1 MLKSIW
7 EDAKR
12 EFQYGNMVT
21 RLILINLVVF
31 LLVHVVKIILYIGNG
46 ATPSGAFQQF
56 LHFFSMSSDWKFVLT
71 HPWTLV
77 TSMFLHEGV
86 WHILWNMIFLYW
98 FGRIVGDFL
107 GNRRVFP
114 IYFMG
119 GLAGVLFFY
128 LSANLLPY
136 TGGMERFALGASGG
150 VMAIVVAAGVIAPD
164 YIMRLLFLGDVK
176 LKYIVF
182 ALVFLDL
189 VGIGN
194 DMNTGGHFAHL
205 GGALMGWLM
214 VSQLKAGTDW
224 SQPINRILTQLAG
237 LFERK
242 AKRPQ
247 VVFTNKNRASN
258 RANKSASRLAEN
270 LDRQEKVDAILDKIK
285 KSGYSSLSKEEKAFL
300 FEASKED

>member
-21 RLILINLVVF
+21 RLIIINLAVF
-31 LLVHVVKIILYIGNG
+31 LVVHVVKITLYIANG

-56 LHFFSMSSDWKFVLT
+56 LHFFSMSSDWKFVAT

-86 WHILWNMIFLYW
+86 WHILWNMVFLYW

-114 IYFMG
+114 IYFWG

-128 LSANLLPY
+128 VSANLLPY
-136 TGGMERFALGASGG
+136 TGGVERFALGASGG

-189 VGIGN
+189 IGIGN
-194 DMNTGGHFAHL
+194 DLNTGGHFAHL
-205 GGALMGWLM
+205 GGALMGWL
-214 VSQLKAGTDW
+214 VVFQLKNGKDW
-224 SQPINRILTQLAG
+224 SQPVNNLLNQFSS
-237 LFERK
+237 LFSRK
-242 AKRPQ
+242 VKRPK
-247 VVFTNKNRASN
+247 VVYTNKN
-258 RANKSASRLAEN
+258 KSGRDQTNSKLAEN
-270 LDRQEKVDAILDKIK
+270 LDRQGKVDTILDKIK

>member
-12 EFQYGNMVT
+12 EFRYGNMVT
-21 RLILINLVVF
+21 RLILINLAVF
-31 LLVHVVKIILYIGNG
+31 LLVNLVKITLYIANG
-46 ATPSGAFQQF
+46 ATPSDAFPQF
-56 LHFFSMSSDWKFVLT
+56 LHFFSMSSDWTFVLT

-114 IYFMG
+114 IYFFG
-119 GLAGVLFFY
+119 GLAGVLFFF

-136 TGGMERFALGASGG
+136 TGGVERFALGASGG
-150 VMAIVVAAGVIAPD
+150 VMAIVVASGVIAPD
-164 YIMRLLFLGDVK
+164 YIMRLLFLGDIK

-189 VGIGN
+189 IGIGN

-205 GGALMGWLM
+205 GGALMGWL
-214 VSQLKAGTDW
+214 VVAQLKNGTDW
-224 SQPINRILTQLAG
+224 CQPVNNLLDRIAS
-237 LFERK
+237 LFEPR
-242 AKRPQ
+242 AKRPK
-247 VVFTNKNRASN
+247 VVYS
-258 RANKSASRLAEN
+258 NKSKSSRTKVGSKFSEN
-270 LDRQEKVDAILDKIK
+270 LNRQEKVDTILDKIK

>member
-1 MLKSIW
+1 
-7 EDAKR
+7 
-12 EFQYGNMVT
+12 MVT
-21 RLILINLVVF
+21 RLILINLAVF
-31 LLVHVVKIILYIGNG
+31 VFVHLVKITLYIANG
-46 ATPSGAFQQF
+46 ATPSGAFQEF
-56 LHFFSMSSDWKFVLT
+56 LHFFSMSSNWKFVVT

-86 WHILWNMIFLYW
+86 WHILWNMVFLYW

-114 IYFMG
+114 IYFWG
-119 GLAGVLFFY
+119 GIAGVLFFF

-136 TGGMERFALGASGG
+136 SGGVERFALGASGG

-164 YIMRLLFLGDVK
+164 YIMRLLFLGDIK

-189 VGIGN
+189 IGIGN
-194 DMNTGGHFAHL
+194 DLNTGGHFAHL
-205 GGALMGWLM
+205 GGALMGWL
-214 VSQLKAGTDW
+214 VVAQLKNGTDW
-224 SQPINRILTQLAG
+224 CQPINSLLARISS

-242 AKRPQ
+242 AKRPK
-247 VVFTNKNRASN
+247 VIYANKNKSKNERA
-258 RANKSASRLAEN
+258 ASRFTDH
-270 LDRQEKVDAILDKIK
+270 LDRQEKVDTILDKIK

>member
-1 MLKSIW
+1 MLRSIW

-31 LLVHVVKIILYIGNG
+31 LLVHVVKITLYIGNG

-56 LHFFSMSSDWKFVLT
+56 LHFFSMSSDWRFVVT

-114 IYFMG
+114 IYFLG
-119 GLAGVLFFY
+119 GLAGVIFFY
-128 LSANLLPY
+128 VSANLLPY
-136 TGGMERFALGASGG
+136 SGGVERFALGASAG
-150 VMAIVVAAGVIAPD
+150 VMAIVVASGVIAPD

-214 VSQLKAGTDW
+214 VSQLKNGTDW
-224 SQPINRILTQLAG
+224 SQPINRILTQISS

-242 AKRPQ
+242 AKRPK
-247 VVFTNKNRASN
+247 VVFTNKNRPSSSG
-258 RANKSASRLAEN
+258 KSASRLVDSLN
-270 LDRQEKVDAILDKIK
+270 RQEKVDAILDKIK

>member
-1 MLKSIW
+1 MI
-7 EDAKR
+7 
-12 EFQYGNMVT
+12 T
-21 RLILINLVVF
+21 RLILINLAVF
-31 LLVHVVKIILYIGNG
+31 VFVHLVKITLYIANG
-46 ATPSGAFQQF
+46 ATPSGAFQEF
-56 LHFFSMSSDWKFVLT
+56 LHFFSMSSNWKFVVT

-86 WHILWNMIFLYW
+86 WHILWNMVFLYW

-114 IYFMG
+114 IYFWG
-119 GLAGVLFFY
+119 GIAGVLFFF

-136 TGGMERFALGASGG
+136 SGGVERFALGASGG

-164 YIMRLLFLGDVK
+164 YIMRLLFLGDIK

-189 VGIGN
+189 IGIGN
-194 DMNTGGHFAHL
+194 DLNTGGHFAHL
-205 GGALMGWLM
+205 GGALMGWL
-214 VSQLKAGTDW
+214 VVAQLKNGTDW
-224 SQPINRILTQLAG
+224 CQPINSLLARISS

-242 AKRPQ
+242 AKRPK
-247 VVFTNKNRASN
+247 VIYANKNKSKNERA
-258 RANKSASRLAEN
+258 ASRFTDH
-270 LDRQEKVDAILDKIK
+270 LDRQEKVDTILDKIK